1 MMMTSSLSK
10 KSASSHSA
18 PLQLNNNN
26 NLKRVST
33 YSLFYYQKTGGI
45 TPECYHKFY
54 QIHQSIPNI
63 RSVSS
68 HQRADPVQSYVT
80 YIHHHVQVRHIS
92 VAIMLIT
99 THMNRRQQYYK
110 ICRIQTRSS
119 SLNTTVITARQM
131 NAVTSKITCVH
142 NST

>member
-54 QIHQSIPNI
+54 QIHQSIPNT
-63 RSVSS
+63 RFVSLHS
-68 HQRADPVQSYVT
+68 RADPVQYYVT
-80 YIHHHVQVRHIS
+80 YTHHHVQVRRIS
-92 VAIMLIT
+92 VAIMRIT
-99 THMNRRQQYYK
+99 TRMNRRLKYYK
-110 ICRIQTRSS
+110 ICRIRMRSS
-119 SLNTTVITARQM
+119 SLNTTAITARQM